1 MLDQDEMFKLL
12 INRYAPKLTKAKKQA
27 SYMLEKKQQAE

>member
-12 INRYAPKLTKAKKQA
+12 LNRYAPKLSKTKKQA
-27 SYMLEKKQQAE
+27 SYML